1 MQPTPQPGAVYL
13 GIDTATPFLAL
24 ALWSPEHGTLA
35 RFAETL
41 ERDHAKRLLDEL
53 GTLLSDAGLT
63 KRHITGVGV
72 GLGPG
77 SYTGLRVGV
86 AAAQGVARGLGVPL
100 GGGSTLAAVAAG
112 VFAKGAGSEE
122 VGAEVCEAVVA
133 LDARRGNVY
142 AGVFAKQGEAV
153 TCLQDERKWDRAAL
167 RAAYPHLPYFEDGV
181 PDASYLARSLFRG
194 EARAVEPVYL

>member
-1 MQPTPQPGAVYL
+1 MQDFPKPEAVYL

-35 RFAETL
+35 RFTERL
-41 ERDHAKRLLDEL
+41 ERDHAKRLLGEL
-53 GTLLSDAGLT
+53 GTLLKDAGLT
-63 KRHITGVGV
+63 KRHIVGVGV

-86 AAAQGVARGLGVPL
+86 AAARGLARGLGVPL

-112 VFAKGAGSEE
+112 VLTKESSD
-122 VGAEVCEAVVA
+122 EAVIA

-142 AGVFAKQGEAV
+142 AGVFTKQGGTV
-153 TCLQDERKWDRAAL
+153 TSLQNERKRERAAL
-167 RAAYPHLPYFEDGV
+167 QAAYPHLPYFEDEA
-181 PDASYLARSLFRG
+181 PDASYLAWSLFRG
-194 EARAVEPVYL
+194 EARAVAPVYL

>member
-1 MQPTPQPGAVYL
+1 MQASLEPKAVYL
-13 GIDTATPFLAL
+13 GVDTATPFLAL

-35 RFAETL
+35 RFAERL

-53 GTLLSDAGLT
+53 STLLSDAGLT
-63 KRHITGVGV
+63 KRHLVGVGI

-86 AAAQGVARGLGVPL
+86 AAARGLARGLGVPL

-112 VFAKGAGSEE
+112 VFAKEATN
-122 VGAEVCEAVVA
+122 EAVVA

-142 AGVFAKQGEAV
+142 AGMFAKQGE
-153 TCLQDERKWDRAAL
+153 TLTSLEDERKWERAAL
-167 RAAYPHLPYFEDGV
+167 QAAYPDLPYFEDAP
-181 PDASYLARSLFRG
+181 PDASHLARSLFRG
-194 EARAVEPVYL
+194 EARAVQPVYL